1 MQMVASGG
9 FLPPEKRSTIKPSI
23 LALKKIANSFEYNAC
38 TFAEWGLSQIST
50 FLNIWT

>member
-23 LALKKIANSFEYNAC
+23 LA
-38 TFAEWGLSQIST
+38 
-50 FLNIWT
+50 